1 MARAL
6 AMVSGGLD
14 SILAAKL
21 MKDQGVEVIGIC
33 FKSYFFTPDN
43 AIRMCKQID
52 IPLEVVD
59 FSEEH
64 FQMVKKPK
72 HGYGKNMNPC
82 IDCHAMMMK
91 YAGELLEKFNGD
103 FIITGE
109 VLNQRPMS
117 QNKRSLDIVKK
128 ESGFK
133 DKILRPLCAKN
144 LEPTDMEIEGL
155 VDREKLLDISG
166 RSRKIQMEL
175 AEKFGIVDYPS
186 PAGGCMLTEPN
197 YSVRLKD
204 LVNNKDEIES
214 KEIGLLRYGRHFRL
228 GEGCKII
235 ATRTEEESKGIKEF
249 ITNRDMIFFP
259 KDFSGAMVVIV
270 GEANEEDIEFAA
282 KLSGR
287 YSKGKNE
294 ETLEVKY
301 GKFGKP
307 MKNIIKV
314 SPAEEEEMRKYII
327 NC

>member
-294 ETLEVKY
+294 ETLEIKY